1 MSMNAPIQATK
12 RSSSF
17 DAGTT
22 HLSRRWVLPA
32 RILWWVLVIFALF
45 LFVVSLPAYYE
56 RLQEICLV
64 APCVFGQLNPGS
76 AQALHNLGLSIY
88 SYALLRFILS
98 IVYAIVWFVVGGVL
112 AWRKFDDW
120 MVLLVSITLIMQGAV
135 NITSALSASST
146 TWQFLGELIS
156 FFAFVLLFLAFIIF
170 PDGRFV
176 PRWTYGLVIIYVI
189 ISGLYNFF
197 PALPFNESPPG
208 NIIWLGC
215 ICALIATQVYRY
227 AYVSNHIQRLQT
239 KWVVFAVV
247 VVVGSGVLS
256 LLISLI
262 IPSLQQPGSFYS
274 AVFGADF
281 NFSFLLIPLS
291 VGIAILR
298 YRLYDIDVII
308 NRTLVYGTLT
318 VTLALVYFGC
328 VILSQSIVHVLTG
341 FPADSPLATVAST
354 LAVVA
359 LFQPLRGRIQ
369 VIIDRR
375 FYRRKYDAAKALEA
389 FSATL
394 RDELDI
400 SQLSEQLV
408 VVVQETMQPSHISLW
423 VQPSDRHK
431 QRIEIPLET
440 KPPEQQAS

>member
-17 DAGTT
+17 DTGTT
-22 HLSRRWVLPA
+22 HLRRRWLLPA
-32 RILWWVLVIFALF
+32 RISWWVLVIFALL
-45 LFVVSLPAYYE
+45 LFVVSLPIYYE
-56 RLQEICLV
+56 RLQEICR
-64 APCVFGQLNPGS
+64 AASCVFGQLNPGS
-76 AQALHNLGLSIY
+76 AQALHNLGFSIS
-88 SYALLRFILS
+88 SYALLRFILA
-98 IVYAIVWFVVGGVL
+98 IIYAVVWFVVGGIL
-112 AWRKFDDW
+112 AWRKSDDW
-120 MVLLVSITLIMQGAV
+120 MVLLVSIMLVMQGAV
-135 NITSALSASST
+135 NITSALSASPT
-146 TWQFLGELIS
+146 TWQFLGELIN
-156 FFAFVLLFLAFIIF
+156 FFAFVLLFLVFIIF
-170 PDGRFV
+170 PDGRFI
-176 PRWTYGLVIIYVI
+176 PHWTYWLVIIYIVL
-189 ISGLYNFF
+189 SGLYNFL
-197 PALPFNESPPG
+197 PALPFNENPPS

-215 ICALIATQVYRY
+215 ICALIVTQVYRY
-227 AYVSNHIQRLQT
+227 VYVSNRVQRQQT
-239 KWVVFAVV
+239 KWVVFGVV
-247 VVVGSGVLS
+247 AVVGSGVLS
-256 LLISLI
+256 FLISLI
-262 IPSLQQPGSFYS
+262 VPSLGQPGSFYS
-274 AVFGADF
+274 VVFGVDSDF
-281 NFSFLLIPLS
+281 FFFLIPLS

-298 YRLYDIDVII
+298 YRLYDIDIII

-318 VTLALVYFGC
+318 ATLALIYFGC

-369 VIIDRR
+369 IMIDRR

-408 VVVQETMQPSHISLW
+408 AVVQETMQPSHISLW

-431 QRIEIPLET
+431 ER
-440 KPPEQQAS
+440 KV